1 MNDMTFTP
9 AKSWAGALK
18 RSRNGEGRRNL
29 VIQLNTIVD
38 ETITMIN
45 KYEDTEFL
53 PLIVNTF
60 SRAKMGLNNLLS
72 TYANKAETIA
82 SLKVLLLNIEMTLE
96 KHKTLLVGHY
106 PPPKTNS
113 INIPGSKSSSISSS
127 PSDTA
132 YGISPIT
139 DNTDPR

>member
-1 MNDMTFTP
+1 MSITIPAHLRDLLSRLEFLSMTEKGMKICMNDMTFTP

-18 RSRNGEGRRNL
+18 RSRNGEGRRTL

-72 TYANKAETIA
+72 
-82 SLKVLLLNIEMTLE
+82 NIC
-96 KHKTLLVGHY
+96 
-106 PPPKTNS
+106 
-113 INIPGSKSSSISSS
+113 
-127 PSDTA
+127 
-132 YGISPIT
+132 
-139 DNTDPR
+139 